1 MTTFLDNQ
9 IDLFDLDSA
18 VPEPADCT
26 GKEQLITKPRS
37 ADRPKTTVRKG
48 KSPDKT
54 VSNSELMTLVE
65 RHQKRIWTN
74 DKTRQN
80 TVSRIQRFDS
90 FGDNSKLKL
99 DEIGALHIYDWLD
112 YEKERGLS
120 DASVNRYASAM
131 SAVLS
136 FAVELKLRSDSP
148 KLRYT
153 KEFSRDR
160 YMTDEEIDQ
169 LIAFFIKSDNQWMAD
184 MVFVGANTGMRLGEI
199 LHLSTYNNG
208 QHSTNSEAKV
218 RQDCIYL
225 PAEITKTRDGRLVS
239 INSAVRKAALR
250 LVTSIG
256 KHFTHRKFYDRWDD
270 ARAKIAPNDKDFVF
284 HCLRH
289 TCASRMAND
298 LQINSL
304 LIAKQLGHKTLT
316 TTDKY
321 VHAKPEASKAFTD
334 AMSVGVNTLEGAVA

>member
-18 VPEPADCT
+18 VSEPADT
-26 GKEQLITKPRS
+26 SS
-37 ADRPKTTVRKG
+37 ADPKTAADWSVTTVRKG

-54 VSNSELMTLVE
+54 VSNSELMECVQK
-65 RHQKRIWTN
+65 HQKRIWTN
-74 DKTRQN
+74 EKTRQN

-90 FGDNSKLKL
+90 FEDNSQLKI
-99 DEIGALHIYDWLD
+99 DEIGALHIYEWLD

-153 KEFSRDR
+153 KEYARDR
-160 YMTDEEIDQ
+160 YMTDHEIEQ
-169 LIAFFIKSDNQWMAD
+169 LINHFIDTGDKWMAD
-184 MVFVGANTGMRLGEI
+184 MVFVAVNTGMRLSEI
-199 LHLSTYNNG
+199 LGIGVYNNG
-208 QHSTNSEAKV
+208 KNSTNAEAKV
-218 RQDCIYL
+218 RHDCIYL
-225 PAEITKTRDGRLVS
+225 PAQITKTKEGRFVS
-239 INSAVRKAALR
+239 INSEVREAALR
-250 LVTSIG
+250 LRRSIG
-256 KHFTHRKFYDRWDD
+256 EHFTHRKFYDRWDE
-270 ARAKIAPNDKDFVF
+270 ARARIAPHDKDFVF

-298 LQINSL
+298 LQMNSI

-321 VHAKPEASKAFTD
+321 VHVKPEASAAFTKK
-334 AMSVGVNTLEGAVA
+334 MSVGSLALKGAVA